1 MITAVLTDCA
11 PRPLSPRPFSSAHIL
26 FDRNLSLSQETV
38 GRDSFCRIGLSF
50 ASLWPSM
57 LNVGHINLRRKENA
71 FSDEFSPCIQAQPEA
86 SVGIRLGACGVA
98 GAVSFGSTLL

>member
-1 MITAVLTDCA
+1 
-11 PRPLSPRPFSSAHIL
+11 
-26 FDRNLSLSQETV
+26 
-38 GRDSFCRIGLSF
+38 
-50 ASLWPSM
+50 M